1 MTSDEHTLL
10 NHYNITSLY
19 PTAWPTEKDESD
31 ASDDEQPTSKSTGL
45 IHSRSKSRYSA
56 LARSTSDRRS
66 LVPGSEKTGD
76 GVENL
81 VQKDEPDPLGGPDS
95 VVRILRQKGLPV
107 EEDQRLRNRFLLS
120 STTFSPTLYLSQVHS
135 DASTQSLLRGLES
148 LSKSID
154 QKSASL
160 KVLVESNFE
169 RFVRAK
175 TTIDNVYAQ
184 MRNQGAEPSEPE
196 RSRTRSR
203 ITSKGSG
210 HFRNTSAQLPFSP
223 RGVDKPLPNDKK
235 KHALAKESE
244 WGVQG
249 IKAPLT
255 EVAVKAEEIWGPALG
270 GRAREE
276 TLRSA
281 LESLERNS
289 GIFEAGSALA
299 GCIKRKDYDGLVEEY
314 RKARRYA
321 EDARATANEASS
333 SRTPL
338 TDSQVFQI
346 VITARVW
353 SSVETQIDNFK
364 RDTWRKLT
372 NVEAPRPSAG
382 QGASD
387 EPVALIG
394 VLLELGVEDNP
405 IWFWL
410 LSRYDY
416 LKTKI
421 TASFERSRVEI
432 EILRRRLANSDP
444 PPSRTTVTHL
454 KGPGDSVSYE
464 KTQYLDNAAVLE
476 LWGLI
481 HSSVRNLLSASGG
494 LLGEIIEFWDKAQGF
509 IDGKV
514 QRKLPIGLDG
524 QSRNHHHLSSDGVR
538 DLQSGFVE
546 LVGILSESVFAFFAD
561 PPIEDVSILYSPLP
575 STTPNTP
582 KSAVF
587 APFAHQD
594 SRFKFDA
601 TNPPPP
607 SPKRGEAWEGFA
619 FWPPYSN
626 ALSGIY
632 YLDQVMTL
640 VGSAATDLAGLRPVS
655 SSPKLQERLKAL
667 VTGARERCV
676 SALAAAWIRDAE
688 TFSLMESWTRSS
700 ERRDITK
707 LPGYFLAYE
716 RSILSGLQKI
726 AFIPGVASKTGSS
739 HLITPPASAIVT
751 SVRGDFEKTIWSLL
765 TDMVKDSENGPL
777 SNDASSLQPM
787 DATESLSGLTIDS
800 GHTTG
805 GHATN
810 RDVRLL
816 LTMSNVK
823 YLQAEVIPQL
833 INEYE
838 INFSTSYADKGKT
851 LKNVSQIEAKLFKS
865 YISPSASKLSSVIYS
880 GITSPTWVPAT
891 DRPAELRPYVYE
903 ALLLLVYVHTEIS
916 TNTPTLLPPIIS
928 YLFEQIVTAFLSA
941 FRART
946 DRYSLAALMQAT
958 LDVEFVASILSQY
971 TTAKASKLQSQV
983 YQELD
988 QRTDNSARMRLQ
1000 NELPEMRAILKKLRE
1015 GTRGEFACFKKQRV
1029 KG

>member
-19 PTAWPTEKDESD
+19 PTAWPAEKDESD
-31 ASDDEQPTSKSTGL
+31 DSDDEQPAARSAKL
-45 IHSRSKSRYSA
+45 AHSRSKSRYSA
-56 LARSTSDRRS
+56 LVRSASDRRS

-81 VQKDEPDPLGGPDS
+81 VQRDEPDPLGGPDS

-135 DASTQSLLRGLES
+135 DASTQSLLKGLEA

-175 TTIDNVYAQ
+175 TTIDNVYAE
-184 MRNQGAEPSEPE
+184 MRNQGAEPPEPE
-196 RSRTRSR
+196 PPRTRSR

-210 HFRNTSAQLPFSP
+210 HFRNSSAQLPFTP
-223 RGVDKPLPNDKK
+223 RGIDKPLPSDKK
-235 KHALAKESE
+235 KHALVKESE
-244 WGVQG
+244 YGVQG

-281 LESLERNS
+281 LESVEKNKR
-289 GIFEAGSALA
+289 IFEVGPALS

-314 RKARRYA
+314 RKAWQYA
-321 EDARATANEASS
+321 EDARATANASAS

-346 VITARVW
+346 VITARMW
-353 SSVETQIDNFK
+353 SSVEAQIDIFK
-364 RDTWRKLT
+364 RDIWRKLT
-372 NVEAPRPSAG
+372 NVEAPPPPVG
-382 QGASD
+382 QGTAD
-387 EPVALIG
+387 EPMALIG
-394 VLLELGVEDNP
+394 VLLELGVDDNP

-444 PPSRTTVTHL
+444 SPPKTAVTHL
-454 KGPGDSVSYE
+454 KGPGDSISYE
-464 KTQYLDNAAVLE
+464 KTQYLDSPAVLE

-481 HSSVRNLLSASGG
+481 HSSISNLLSTTGG
-494 LLGEIIEFWDKAQGF
+494 LLGEVIEFWDKAQGF
-509 IDGKV
+509 IDGNV
-514 QRKLPIGLDG
+514 QRTLPVGLEG
-524 QSRNHHHLSSDGVR
+524 QSRDHHRLSSDGVR
-538 DLQSGFVE
+538 DLESGFVE
-546 LVGILSESVFAFFAD
+546 LVEMLSESVFAFFAD
-561 PPIEDVSILYSPLP
+561 PPIEDVSLLYSPLP
-575 STTPNTP
+575 TTTPTTP

-607 SPKRGEAWEGFA
+607 SPRRGEAWEEFA

-626 ALSGIY
+626 AISGIY
-632 YLDQVMTL
+632 YLDQIITL

-655 SSPKLQERLKAL
+655 SSQKLRESLKAL
-667 VTGARERCV
+667 ITGARERCV
-676 SALAAAWIRDAE
+676 NALVAAWIHDAE
-688 TFSLMESWTRSS
+688 TFYSMESWARPSD
-700 ERRDITK
+700 RRDITT
-707 LPGYFLAYE
+707 LLGYFLAYE
-716 RSILSGLQKI
+716 HSVLSGLQRI
-726 AFIPGVASKTGSS
+726 AYIPDIASKTSS
-739 HLITPPASAIVT
+739 SRLITPPSITMTKAVH
-751 SVRGDFEKTIWSLL
+751 RDFSRTIYLL
-765 TDMVKDSENGPL
+765 LSDMVKNAENGTL
-777 SNDASSLQPM
+777 SQDTSSLQPI
-787 DATESLSGLTIDS
+787 DATESFPALTLN
-800 GHTTG
+800 G
-805 GHATN
+805 GHNTGVVATS

-816 LTMSNVK
+816 LTISNVK
-823 YLQAEVIPQL
+823 YLQTEVIPQL
-833 INEYE
+833 INDYE
-838 INFSTSYADKGKT
+838 TNFTTNFAEKSKL
-851 LKNVSQIEAKLFKS
+851 LKDVSQIESRLFKS
-865 YISPSASKLSSVIYS
+865 YISPSASKLSSIIYS
-880 GITSPTWVPAT
+880 GITSPAWVPTT
-891 DRPAELRPYVYE
+891 DRPTELRPYVYE

-916 TNTPTLLPPIIS
+916 TNTPPLLPSIIS
-928 YLFEQIVTAFLSA
+928 TLFEEIVTAFLTA
-941 FRART
+941 FRARP

-958 LDVEFVASILSQY
+958 LDVEFVASILSQF
-971 TTAKASKLQSQV
+971 TTARASELQSQV

-1015 GTRGEFACFKKQRV
+1015 GTRGEFACFKKVR